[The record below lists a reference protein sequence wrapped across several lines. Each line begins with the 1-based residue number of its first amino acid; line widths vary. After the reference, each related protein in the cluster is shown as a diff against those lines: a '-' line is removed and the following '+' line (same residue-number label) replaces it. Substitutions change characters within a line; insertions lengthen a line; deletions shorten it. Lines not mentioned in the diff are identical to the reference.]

1 MTQSDIQMGKEQ
13 RYVLRKKEKKIQNE
27 KFRDEHS
34 VVVDLA
40 CMMFW
45 KW

>member
-1 MTQSDIQMGKEQ
+1 MGKEQ
-13 RYVLRKKEKKIQNE
+13 RYVLRKKKNPDE

>member
-1 MTQSDIQMGKEQ
+1 MGKKQ
-13 RYVLRKKEKKIQNE
+13 RYVLRKKGSSPEDQ